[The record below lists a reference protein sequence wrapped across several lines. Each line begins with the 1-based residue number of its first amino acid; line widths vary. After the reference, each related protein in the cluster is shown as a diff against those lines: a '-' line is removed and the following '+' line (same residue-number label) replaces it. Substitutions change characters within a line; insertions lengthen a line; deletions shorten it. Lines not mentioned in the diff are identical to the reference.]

1 MELLKEQYLHNKF
14 MNHGE
19 AAKAWQGAMQLLC
32 DMPTLTPPPTRET
45 GGHMKKR
52 ILADTNSKQ
61 FAIIPTFGIIRWVED
76 YKFRIGFLWGIW
88 QLSIGCF
95 KERI

>member
-1 MELLKEQYLHNKF
+1 
-14 MNHGE
+14 
-19 AAKAWQGAMQLLC
+19 
-32 DMPTLTPPPTRET
+32 
-45 GGHMKKR
+45 MKKR
-52 ILADTNSKQ
+52 ILTDTNSKQ

-95 KERI
+95 KERA